1 MAERDP
7 DWLRQGQHDPEA
19 VAAIYDAW
27 ADGYDRDLQAWS
39 YRAPAAVVERLRAVQ
54 PGARPVLD
62 VGCGTGLV
70 GRHLVDAGFAQV
82 SGVDLSPKSL
92 EIAAATGAYRDLTE
106 LDLQSEPLPWPDG
119 AFAALVCVGVMTYL
133 PDVEAVVGEFCR
145 AVVGDGSVLF
155 TQRDDLW
162 AERDTMAA
170 LERLAAADRCRIEA
184 VSEPQPYLPASDEL
198 GDVPIRVVHL
208 RATSGSVPPDTR

>member
-1 MAERDP
+1 MGERDP

-27 ADGYDRDLQAWS
+27 ADGYDRDLQDWS
-39 YRAPAAVVERLRAVQ
+39 YRAPAAVVDRLLAVDQ
-54 PGARPVLD
+54 TPGPVLD

-70 GRHLVDAGFAQV
+70 GRRLAEAGFAEV

-92 EIAAATGAYRDLTE
+92 EIAATTGAYRDLTQ
-106 LDLQSEPLPWPDG
+106 LDLQSQPLPWPDDT
-119 AFAALVCVGVMTYL
+119 FAALVCVGVMTYL

-145 AVVGDGSVLF
+145 AVAADGSVLF

-162 AERDTMAA
+162 DERGTMAA
-170 LERLAAADRCRIEA
+170 IERLAVGGRCRIEA
-184 VSEPQPYLPASDEL
+184 ISDPQPYLPASDEL

-208 RATSGSVPPDTR
+208 LAGAGSVPADTR